1 MTWLL
6 NEDRAIKQKF
16 ADLTVSDAN
25 APAGGRKV
33 LVRYADPEVEFG
45 TLTFPLVL
53 INRLQLVHM
62 PEREHRGHAAVT
74 YWPDGVTNEDDSRWD
89 PDTAPRAEIA
99 VPMDIV
105 YQISVQV
112 RRASHQMELAAKMAL
127 PEYLPA
133 RFGYLEVPEDGS
145 TRSLFV
151 DAGPEYESG
160 KGSDGKRLL
169 QAHYNIRVATEI
181 PPSIVQAAKAAT
193 IDLSV
198 GLKQ

>member
-6 NEDRAIKQKF
+6 NEDRAIKAKF
-16 ADLTVSDAN
+16 SDLTVTDAN
-25 APAGGRKV
+25 APASGRKV

-53 INRLQLVHM
+53 INRMQLVHM
-62 PEREHRGHAAVT
+62 PEREHRGNTSVT
-74 YWPDGVTNEDDSRWD
+74 YWPDGVTNEDDSRWAFAD
-89 PDTAPRAEIA
+89 APRADFP
-99 VPMDIV
+99 VPMDVV
-105 YQISVQV
+105 YQITVQV
-112 RRASHQMELAAKMAL
+112 RRASHQMELATKMAQQH
-127 PEYLPA
+127 YLPA

-160 KGSDGKRLL
+160 KGPDGKRLL
-169 QAHYNIRVATEI
+169 QAHYNVRIPTEI
-181 PPSIVQAAKAAT
+181 PPSIVQAALAAT

-198 GLKQ
+198 GLKS